1 MNHFPNRETV
11 ERLRRDYPAGCR
23 IALDCMD
30 DPYTKIPAGAQ
41 ATVWGVDDAGSLL
54 CSWDMGSSLN
64 VCYGAD
70 SAHKIATDAEA
81 KITLVWWGKHQ
92 PETDCTCPRCGAPMP
107 GKKVHHALSRRAD
120 IYICDADGMNEAFE
134 DAGLAEKKPL
144 MQWYAIQQA
153 QNGGGKWNG

>member
-30 DPYTKIPAGAQ
+30 DPYVNIPAGSQ

-70 SAHKIATDAEA
+70 SAHKICTDAEA
-81 KITLVWWGKHQ
+81 KITLDWWGKHQ
-92 PETDCTCPRCGAPMP
+92 PEADCKCPRCGASMP
-107 GKKVHHALSRRAD
+107 GKKVHHAMSRRAN
-120 IYICDADGMNEAFE
+120 IYVCDADGMNEAFE
-134 DAGLAEKKPL
+134 DAGLA
-144 MQWYAIQQA
+144 
-153 QNGGGKWNG
+153 

>member
-23 IALDCMD
+23 IVCDVLD
-30 DPYTKIPAGAQ
+30 DPYVSIPAGSQ

-70 SAHKIATDAEA
+70 SAHKIATEAEA
-81 KITLVWWGKHQ
+81 KITLDWWGKHQ

-107 GKKVHHALSRRAD
+107 GKTLHHALSRRAD
-120 IYICDADGMNEAFE
+120 IYICDADGMNEALE

>member
-23 IALDCMD
+23 IVCDVLDD
-30 DPYTKIPAGAQ
+30 SYVSIPAGSQ

-70 SAHKIATDAEA
+70 SAHKIATEAEA
-81 KITLVWWGKHQ
+81 KITLDWWGKHQ
-92 PETDCTCPRCGAPMP
+92 PESDCTCPRCGAPMP
-107 GKKVHHALSRRAD
+107 GKTSRHALSRQAD
-120 IYICDADGMNEAFE
+120 IMICDACGTEEAIE
-134 DAGLAEKKPL
+134 AVGAVKRMPL
-144 MQWYAIQQA
+144 MKWYAIQQA

>member
-23 IALDCMD
+23 IVCDVLD
-30 DPYTKIPAGAQ
+30 DPYVSIPAGSQ

-70 SAHKIATDAEA
+70 SAHKIATEAEA
-81 KITLVWWGKHQ
+81 KITLDWWGKHQ
-92 PETDCTCPRCGAPMP
+92 PESDCTCPRCGAPML
-107 GKKVHHALSRRAD
+107 GKKVHHALSRQAN
-120 IYICDADGMNEAFE
+120 IFLCDLCGAAESLE
-134 DAGLAEKKPL
+134 DAGLTERMPL
-144 MQWYAIQQA
+144 MKWYSIQLT
-153 QNGGGKWNG
+153 QNGGGKWNR